1 MSVDVTETIDP
12 VAIEI
17 AKKLKDIREAEREK
31 IVLQNKLDAICEEKN
46 NLRERINRLDAI
58 ITSTKYEITN
68 SMFESCSLSLVKKS
82 E

>member
-12 VAIEI
+12 IAIEI
-17 AKKLKDIREAEREK
+17 AKKLKEIKEAERER

-46 NLRERINRLDAI
+46 TLRERINKLDGLIA
-58 ITSTKYEITN
+58 STKYEITN
-68 SMFESCSLSLVKKS
+68 SMFESCGLSLVKRG